1 MIFFVLKKMNESLF
15 NEKGKKRKLVN
26 KMTTFDKR

>member
-1 MIFFVLKKMNESLF
+1 MIFLFLKKRTNPYLT
-15 NEKGKKRKLVN
+15 KKVKKRKWVN

>member
-1 MIFFVLKKMNESLF
+1 MIFLFLKKRTNPYLA
-15 NEKGKKRKLVN
+15 KKVKKRKLVN

>member
-1 MIFFVLKKMNESLF
+1 MIFFVFKKTNEPLF
-15 NEKGKKRKLVN
+15 SEKVKKRKLVN

>member
-1 MIFFVLKKMNESLF
+1 MIFLFLKKQTNPYL
-15 NEKGKKRKLVN
+15 NEKSKKRKLVN